1 VFEKND
7 FLTYAINSVVVSF
20 LATGLA
26 LLLGVPAG
34 YGIAKAKA
42 TRAAALIL
50 IARVTPAFPISFH
63 CSCCSNGLG

>member
-1 VFEKND
+1 MFEKND

-50 IARVTPAFPISFH
+50 IARVTPGLSYLIPLFLL
-63 CSCCSNGLG
+63 SNGLG